1 MNYSFGF
8 LFVCLLSFSK
18 GRIISEWSPFS
29 NCSVSTRTRT
39 CKPAHSCKNIPLV
52 ETISCATRCTG
63 LQNSFKDENST
74 AVKRVQKVQ
83 FDAIRNIGTTLND
96 GLTLYPGE
104 YLSSG
109 NCYYAVMQG
118 DGNFVLYVTQHW
130 VPQNAIWASGSYNK
144 GIAPRRVV
152 MQNDGNLVIYD
163 VYNRATWATGTNEQG
178 SIPHRLVMQTDGN
191 LVIYDGDN
199 RPTWATGTNRG

>member
-83 FDAIRNIGTTLND
+83 VTYWCKHYDIECYID
-96 GLTLYPGE
+96 LTSHY
-104 YLSSG
+104 
-109 NCYYAVMQG
+109 
-118 DGNFVLYVTQHW
+118 F
-130 VPQNAIWASGSYNK
+130 
-144 GIAPRRVV
+144 
-152 MQNDGNLVIYD
+152 NLINGGQYF
-163 VYNRATWATGTNEQG
+163 
-178 SIPHRLVMQTDGN
+178 
-191 LVIYDGDN
+191 
-199 RPTWATGTNRG
+199 